1 VLQVQ
6 VLPGLPVLKGTM
18 YKKMME
24 FFTEAR
30 QELRK
35 VTWPGRKEVTA
46 STGVVLVVVTFF
58 VGMVVIVDWAIRLGM
73 GLFFKI

>member
-1 VLQVQ
+1 
-6 VLPGLPVLKGTM
+6 M
-18 YKKMME
+18 YQKMME
-24 FFTEAR
+24 FFAESR

-46 STGVVLVVVTFF
+46 STGVVLVVVLLF
-58 VGMVVIVDWAIRLGM
+58 VGLIVVVDWTIRAGL

>member
-1 VLQVQ
+1 
-6 VLPGLPVLKGTM
+6 M
-18 YKKMME
+18 YRKMME
-24 FFTEAR
+24 FFAESR

-46 STGVVLVVVTFF
+46 STGVVLVVVVLF
-58 VGMVVIVDWAIRLGM
+58 VGLVVIVDWAIRSGM

>member
-1 VLQVQ
+1 
-6 VLPGLPVLKGTM
+6 M
-18 YKKMME
+18 YQKMME
-24 FFTEAR
+24 FFTESR

-46 STGVVLVVVTFF
+46 STGVVLVVVTVFI
-58 VGMVVIVDWAIRLGM
+58 GLVVIVDWLIRGGV